1 MIFNLG
7 FTDEDFDAFMKRFV
21 AAAMAMH
28 NDGWWWVAPTQTN
41 KTVRRSVAL
50 EILRTRLK

>member
-7 FTDEDFDAFMKRFV
+7 FTNEDFDAVTKRFV
-21 AAAMAMH
+21 AAAIAMQ
-28 NDGWWWVAPTQTN
+28 NDGWWWVAQGQTN
-41 KTVRRSVAL
+41 KKVKRSVAL